1 MGILTAACS
10 VLVARLAVA
19 CTVILL
25 AACSGVSR
33 VGEHASQHDAAVP
46 IRNGQ
51 AAPGFELIDSHG
63 DPFTEE
69 GLRGK
74 WTLLFFGYTHC
85 PDYCPTTLSTI
96 AAAYRGWERTD
107 PGVAGRVQVVF
118 VSLDPF
124 RDTPGVLQDFIA
136 YFDPRFIAATGEPAK
151 LKRLTRFLGI
161 YYAYS
166 DPDSGAIIND
176 TERRP
181 PGEYG
186 VEHSAVLLLF
196 DERAVL
202 RARLAPP
209 ATRERLDGVFDMI
222 RAATPASR

>member
-1 MGILTAACS
+1 MTTACGA
-10 VLVARLAVA
+10 LAARLASA
-19 CTVILL
+19 CMIVLL
-25 AACSGVSR
+25 AACGGVSR
-33 VGEHASQHDAAVP
+33 VGEHASQHDAAAP
-46 IRNGQ
+46 IRSGQ
-51 AAPGFELIDSHG
+51 AAPGFELIDDHG
-63 DPFTEE
+63 DPFTRER
-69 GLRGK
+69 LRGK

-96 AAAYRGWERTD
+96 AAAYRRWEQTD
-107 PGVAGRVQVVF
+107 PGLAGHMQVIF

-151 LKRLTRFLGI
+151 LKRLTRFMGI

-166 DPDSGAIIND
+166 DPDSGEISND
-176 TERRP
+176 TDRRP
-181 PGEYG
+181 AGEYS

-202 RARLAPP
+202 RARLPP
-209 ATRERLDGVFDMI
+209 PVTREKLDSAFEMI
-222 RAATPASR
+222 EPGRP